1 MTETKLGLQGDVRL
15 LSQVAAKF
23 ETHLL
28 SIWEQQNEHL
38 KDEELEVLEVELDRA
53 VQTIERSVELVK
65 KFRRISEARK

>member
-1 MTETKLGLQGDVRL
+1 MEQKLGLCGDVRL

-28 SIWEQQNEHL
+28 GIWEQGNEHL

-53 VQTIERSVELVK
+53 FQANERSVELIK
-65 KFRRISEARK
+65 KFRKISEARK